1 MCCFRLLVRYF
12 RRNRHRRIERFWLH
26 RKDFFVNPLTPGS
39 TAVYTATP
47 LPTGSLPTKE
57 NPATWVS
64 SDLVNAPISSV
75 DELGLNATVA
85 PPASAIAGSTF
96 VLTVSYTNADGTVAT
111 GSVSDSIVAAPSP
124 DITSFSVART
134 A

>member
-1 MCCFRLLVRYF
+1 MCCFRLLVRYL
-12 RRNRHRRIERFWLH
+12 RRNRNRRIECFRLH
-26 RKDFFVNPLTPGS
+26 RKDSLVTPLTPGS

-47 LPTGSLPTKE
+47 VPAGSLPTKA

-64 SDLVNAPISSV
+64 SDPVNAPISSV

-96 VLTVSYTNADGTVAT
+96 VLTISYTNADGTVAT
-111 GSVSDSIVAAPSP
+111 GSVSDVVVAAPSP
-124 DITSFSVART
+124 DIASFIVART